1 MEVCLDSILCF
12 CYIKITIQSEHNDFP
27 RIVDSGLSGR
37 LNVLNQKQ
45 FAIPLKS
52 FMCVKKCKGEVD
64 SEWGVRTRIFF
75 FAEI

>member
-12 CYIKITIQSEHNDFP
+12 CYIKTTAQSEHNDFP

-37 LNVLNQKQ
+37 LNVVNQKQ

-52 FMCVKKCKGEVD
+52 FKCV
-64 SEWGVRTRIFF
+64 
-75 FAEI
+75 